1 MAEIRWTIQ
10 AADDLEGIVNFI
22 SADSEYY
29 ARLLAVDIL
38 EAVERV
44 GAFPE
49 SDRVVPETNTPEI
62 REIPLGNYR
71 IIYRIKPEMIEIIT
85 LHHGARLLDPRL
97 LK

>member
-10 AADDLEGIVNFI
+10 AADDLENIVNFI

-38 EAVERV
+38 ESVERV

-49 SDRVVPETNTPEI
+49 SCSVVPEMNLPEI
-62 REIPLGNYR
+62 RETQLGNYR
-71 IIYRIKPEMIEIIT
+71 IIYRIKPEVIEI
-85 LHHGARLLDPRL
+85 LMVYHGARLLDTRRL
-97 LK
+97 E

>member
-10 AADDLEGIVNFI
+10 AADDLEGIANFI
-22 SADSEYY
+22 SADSEHY
-29 ARLLAVDIL
+29 ARLLAVYIL
-38 EAVERV
+38 EAVERA

-49 SDRVVPETNTPEI
+49 SGRVVPETNTPEI

-71 IIYRIKPEMIEIIT
+71 IIYLIKPKVIEI
-85 LHHGARLLDPRL
+85 LMVYHGARLLDPRR

>member
-22 SADSEYY
+22 SEDSEHY

-38 EAVERV
+38 EAVERI
-44 GAFPE
+44 GIFPE
-49 SDRVVPETNTPEI
+49 SGRVVPETNTPEI
-62 REIPLGNYR
+62 RDIPLGNYR
-71 IIYRIKPEMIEIIT
+71 IIYRIKPELIEI
-85 LHHGARLLDPRL
+85 LMVYHGARILDPRR

>member
-22 SADSEYY
+22 SADSEHY

-49 SDRVVPETNTPEI
+49 SAVSSQKRTHRKSGRSFSVTIASYTAS
-62 REIPLGNYR
+62 RR
-71 IIYRIKPEMIEIIT
+71 R
-85 LHHGARLLDPRL
+85 
-97 LK
+97 